1 MLEVLLYV
9 FQFAF
14 LSEILIY
21 LGLTFIP
28 VLLKYPKKELFNTF
42 YENAEIWKNYPIYK
56 FSYSETIPKDYEE
69 YSFFDWPGSKS
80 GCNCL
85 EIKEFNQLYSESC
98 NSNKKNEGCKN
109 VNEQKPRKISK
120 FNSKIFSVIYYKENY
135 FSLLSRTIENGKNCK
150 NGYKKCSYLDTKKNV
165 FCIKE
170 DEICSPNLELINQNE
185 KNFNN
190 TDSYL
195 LNRLVFSQKQFPC
208 LSQIKSLIYDNLILY
223 NHYDGKYSISE
234 CRDSNFQSIN
244 YIGKKINLYK
254 ENGINYSGI
263 DFSNYDSNIYLLNV
277 IYTGLSSDYF
287 FYSSDFFIINHHNFH
302 FYFTNLLKLIT
313 SILFFKFNIWSF
325 FCSFDIHSKKKEQLN
340 AIVIGIILF
349 ISYFYIFIIN
359 DSFYRV
365 FIYFESLDYILN
377 ISKTINLC
385 YFFDIINGLI
395 GILFCVLFYLFP
407 TGTDEPKSEII
418 INSENEISYQD
429 SDLNLIGTP
438 NSNLITNPENSNS
451 NLYPKIGDSNSN
463 LYPKPQDETPISN
476 SNSNIDPNLD
486 APPAPY

>member
-1 MLEVLLYV
+1 MLESFLQM
-9 FQFAF
+9 FHFIF
-14 LSEILIY
+14 LSEIFIY
-21 LGLTFIP
+21 LILTFIF
-28 VLLKYPKKELFNTF
+28 VLEGYPEKALFNTF
-42 YENAEIWKNYPIYK
+42 YQNAEIWKNYPIYK
-56 FSYSETIPKDYEE
+56 FSHSEMIPKDYEE

-85 EIKEFNQLYSESC
+85 EIKEFKQLYSESC
-98 NSNKKNEGCKN
+98 NSNKKNEGCQN

-170 DEICSPNLELINQNE
+170 DEICSPNLELINQKE

-195 LNRLVFSQKQFPC
+195 LNRLVFSENQWPC

-223 NHYDGKYSISE
+223 NHYDEKNKISQ
-234 CRDSNFQSIN
+234 CPDINFQSIN

-277 IYTGLSSDYF
+277 IYTGVSSDYF
-287 FYSSDFFIINHHNFH
+287 FYSSDFFIINHHYFN

-313 SILFFKFNIWSF
+313 IILFFKFNICGFWYD
-325 FCSFDIHSKKKEQLN
+325 FDIHSKKKEQLN
-340 AIVIGIILF
+340 AIIIGIILF

-365 FIYFESLDYILN
+365 FVYFESLDYH
-377 ISKTINLC
+377 ISINKTIYVC
-385 YFFDIINGLI
+385 YIFDIINGLI
-395 GILFCVLFYLFP
+395 GILFCVLIYLFP
-407 TGTDEPKSEII
+407 TGTDEPKSETEEI
-418 INSENEISYQD
+418 SQNEISNQD
-429 SDLNLIGTP
+429 SNLNLIQTP
-438 NSNLITNPENSNS
+438 NSNLIQNPENSNS

-476 SNSNIDPNLD
+476 SNSNIDSNLD